1 VAGDRRELASD
12 RWAREDQE
20 EGREDQ
26 DLVHQDLSSV
36 AFLT

>member
-26 DLVHQDLSSV
+26 DLSSV